1 MLISFFKDAGKFS
14 LTYEASMTRLFREG
28 RTETVR
34 PCTIESSQWVKAMHD
49 QSVSVSCISIETLK
63 KRERDRQNES
73 FNVFV
78 VVVDVVAF
86 VVFSIGCTNVL
97 GCPLT
102 TSIFVLISV
111 IFYLIFFSRSLS
123 LSVCSVDL
131 LIGFGCV
138 GFCSVGIPAVRFFH
152 RITESPNRTRNGFAC
167 WKRLAANINEAIKT
181 PCVAKES
188 IVTCFVSTSSRNIWK
203 STRPSWRRCW
213 ANLGGYRRRR
223 HRTDRRLNWIWLNIR
238 TAFRPVEDLVQSPTT
253 VMESLTS
260 LPVKISSFSTFRP
273 NDPHLKR

>member
-1 MLISFFKDAGKFS
+1 MKKCRISPDAFIQMALQLAYYRVFYLINFQWSIWIENGWISTTLIVFFMLISFFKDAGKFS

-86 VVFSIGCTNVL
+86 VVFSIGCNNVL

-111 IFYLIFFSRSLS
+111 IFYLIFFSLALSLS
-123 LSVCSVDL
+123 LYVL
-131 LIGFGCV
+131 
-138 GFCSVGIPAVRFFH
+138 
-152 RITESPNRTRNGFAC
+152 
-167 WKRLAANINEAIKT
+167 
-181 PCVAKES
+181 
-188 IVTCFVSTSSRNIWK
+188 
-203 STRPSWRRCW
+203 
-213 ANLGGYRRRR
+213 
-223 HRTDRRLNWIWLNIR
+223 WIY
-238 TAFRPVEDLVQSPTT
+238 
-253 VMESLTS
+253 
-260 LPVKISSFSTFRP
+260 
-273 NDPHLKR
+273 